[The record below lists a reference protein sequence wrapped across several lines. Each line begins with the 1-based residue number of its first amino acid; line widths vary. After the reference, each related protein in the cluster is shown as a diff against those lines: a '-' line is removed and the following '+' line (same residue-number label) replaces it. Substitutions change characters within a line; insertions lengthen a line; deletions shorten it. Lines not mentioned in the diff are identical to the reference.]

1 MSLRDKLGAIDT
13 KTLIKD
19 INKYH
24 SIYIRDEEVKD
35 LTYYGIVLL
44 IRTKIQY
51 LEGKLNIKLKDIDII
66 RSPKKFADILYYELD
81 EGDE

>member
-1 MSLRDKLGAIDT
+1 MSLTEKLGAIDT

-35 LTYYGIVLL
+35 LTYYGIVVL
-44 IRTKIQY
+44 IRTKIQH
-51 LEGKLNIKLKDIDII
+51 LEDKLNIKLKDIDIT
-66 RSPKKFADILYYELD
+66 RSPKEFADILYYELD